1 MQCNVV
7 WSVWNAGK
15 PCIVGVMAQAPQD
28 APPHSSLSAG
38 LPDWLNQVEAGTLLG
53 MFDYLPDTVAFVKDT
68 EGRYVYV
75 NRTLAQRLKISRA
88 RLLGAGAEEVF
99 PAELGASFAAQDR
112 AVLGGKPLTE
122 HLELHLYPGGHTG
135 WCLTT
140 KRTLRVAAG
149 VVGLLGVSRDVTV
162 HPAAAP
168 GLSAALLHLTEH
180 HTRPLPMSDLASQA
194 GLSLS
199 GFERQV
205 QRVYGVTPSQLLTRA
220 RLDSA
225 SRLLRSTD
233 WPVARVA
240 VECGYFD
247 HSAFT
252 RAFRSAVGLTP
263 TQFRRMR
270 WQTLL

>member
-1 MQCNVV
+1 V
-7 WSVWNAGK
+7 
-15 PCIVGVMAQAPQD
+15 VGV
-28 APPHSSLSAG
+28 
-38 LPDWLNQVEAGTLLG
+38 
-53 MFDYLPDTVAFVKDT
+53 
-68 EGRYVYV
+68 
-75 NRTLAQRLKISRA
+75 
-88 RLLGAGAEEVF
+88 
-99 PAELGASFAAQDR
+99 
-112 AVLGGKPLTE
+112 
-122 HLELHLYPGGHTG
+122 
-135 WCLTT
+135 
-140 KRTLRVAAG
+140 
-149 VVGLLGVSRDVTV
+149 LGVSRDVTV

-168 GLSAALLHLTEH
+168 GLAAALLYLTEH
-180 HTRPLPMSDLASQA
+180 HARPLQMSELASRS

-225 SRLLRSTD
+225 SRLLRNTD

-263 TQFRRMR
+263 IQFRRLK

>member
-1 MQCNVV
+1 MSGPPEDV
-7 WSVWNAGK
+7 
-15 PCIVGVMAQAPQD
+15 QAAAVP
-28 APPHSSLSAG
+28 A
-38 LPDWLNQVEAGTLLG
+38 WLNGVGADALLG
-53 MFDYLPDTVAFVKDT
+53 LFDYLPDTVAFVKDT
-68 EGRYVYV
+68 AGRYVYV
-75 NRTLAQRLKISRA
+75 NRTLSQRLRLSRA
-88 RLLGAGAEEVF
+88 QLFGTGAEEVF
-99 PAELGASFAAQDR
+99 PSALGASFAAQDR
-112 AVLGGKPLTE
+112 AVLAGKPLTE
-122 HLELHLYPGGHTG
+122 HLELHLYPGGQTG

-140 KRTLRVAAG
+140 KRTLRVG
-149 VVGLLGVSRDVTV
+149 SEVVGVLGVSRDVTV

-168 GLSAALLHLTEH
+168 GLAAALLHLSEH
-180 HTRPLPMSDLASQA
+180 HTRPLPMGDLAARA

-205 QRVYGVTPSQLLTRA
+205 HRVYGVTPSQLLTRA

-225 SRLLRSTD
+225 SRLLRTTD

-263 TQFRRMR
+263 TQFRRMK
-270 WQTLL
+270 WQTLV

>member
-1 MQCNVV
+1 M
-7 WSVWNAGK
+7 SGS
-15 PCIVGVMAQAPQD
+15 PED
-28 APPHSSLSAG
+28 ATGSGPPA
-38 LPDWLNQVEAGTLLG
+38 WLNQVEAGALLG

-68 EGRYVYV
+68 AGRYVYV
-75 NRTLAQRLKISRA
+75 NRTLAQRLKLSRA
-88 RLLGAGAEEVF
+88 QLLGAGAEEVF

-112 AVLGGKPLTE
+112 AVLAGKPLTE

-140 KRTLRVAAG
+140 KRTLRVDTR
-149 VVGLLGVSRDVTV
+149 VVGVLGVSRDVTV

-168 GLSAALLHLTEH
+168 GLAAALLHLNEH
-180 HTRPLPMSDLASQA
+180 HTRPRPMGDLAARA

-199 GFERQV
+199 AFERQV
-205 QRVYGVTPSQLLTRA
+205 GRVYGVTPSQLLTRA

-225 SRLLRSTD
+225 SRLLRGTD

-263 TQFRRMR
+263 TQFRRMK
-270 WQTLL
+270 WQTPV

>member
-1 MQCNVV
+1 M
-7 WSVWNAGK
+7 SAS
-15 PCIVGVMAQAPQD
+15 PED
-28 APPHSSLSAG
+28 APSGG
-38 LPDWLNQVEAGTLLG
+38 LPDWLNRVEAGSLLG
-53 MFDYLPDTVAFVKDT
+53 MFDHLPDTVAFVKDT
-68 EGRYVYV
+68 AGRYVYV
-75 NRTLAQRLKISRA
+75 NRTLAQRLKLSRA
-88 RLLGAGAEEVF
+88 QLLGSGAEEVF
-99 PAELGASFAAQDR
+99 PAELGANFAAQDR
-112 AVLGGKPLTE
+112 AVLAGRPLTE

-140 KRTLRVAAG
+140 KRTLRVGEG
-149 VVGLLGVSRDVTV
+149 VVGVLGVSRDVTV

-168 GLSAALLHLTEH
+168 GLAAALLHLNEH
-180 HTRPLPMSDLASQA
+180 HTRPLPMSDLAARA

-199 GFERQV
+199 AFERQV

-225 SRLLRSTD
+225 SRLLRGSD

-263 TQFRRMR
+263 TQFRRMK
-270 WQTLL
+270 WQTSV